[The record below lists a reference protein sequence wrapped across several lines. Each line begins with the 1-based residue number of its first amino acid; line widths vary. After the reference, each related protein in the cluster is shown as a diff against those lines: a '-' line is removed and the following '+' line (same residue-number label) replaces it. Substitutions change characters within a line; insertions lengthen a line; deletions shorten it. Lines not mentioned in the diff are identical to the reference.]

1 MPPQPIYSRL
11 IDAQSSGEK
20 LLAVLIDPDRLRV
33 RYLTELLEIAQAC
46 AVDFFFVGG
55 SLLVQDELEN
65 CVQTIRQHSAVPVVL
80 FPGNPLQINKTAD
93 AILLL
98 SLISGRNPEFLI
110 GQHVV
115 AAPYLKASQ
124 LEIIPTGYALIDGG
138 KPTTVSYISNTAP
151 IPANKPEIAVCTAMA
166 GEMLGLK
173 AIYLDSGSG
182 AMNPVPEATIREV
195 RQAVALPLVVGGGL
209 RTPGQVR
216 QSLLAGADL
225 AVVGGAI
232 EKDPK
237 QLPLI
242 SEAVKSLNK

>member
-11 IDAQSSGEK
+11 IDARSNGQK
-20 LLAVLIDPDRLRV
+20 LLAVLIDPDRFRV
-33 RYLTELLEIAQAC
+33 RYLTELLEIAQTC

-55 SLLVQDELEN
+55 SLLVQDELEH
-65 CVQTIRQHSAVPVVL
+65 CVQTIRQYSTTPVVL

-115 AAPYLKASQ
+115 AAPYLKASK

-151 IPANKPEIAVCTAMA
+151 IPADKPEIAVCTAMA

-173 AIYLDSGSG
+173 MIYLDSGSG
-182 AMNPVPEATIREV
+182 ATNPVPASIIREV
-195 RQAVALPLVVGGGL
+195 SHAVNLPLVVGGGL
-209 RTPGQVR
+209 RTPEQVR

-237 QLPLI
+237 ILSVI
-242 SEAVKSLNK
+242 SEAVKSFNR

>member
-1 MPPQPIYSRL
+1 MPPQSIYSRL
-11 IDAQSSGEK
+11 ITAQSNGEK

-33 RYLTELLEIAQAC
+33 RYLTELLKIAQTC

-55 SLLVQDELEN
+55 SLLVQDELES
-65 CVQTIRQHSAVPVVL
+65 CVQTIRQNSSVPVVL
-80 FPGNPLQINKTAD
+80 FPGNPLQIHKTAD

-124 LEIIPTGYALIDGG
+124 LEIIPTGYTLIDGG
-138 KPTTVSYISNTAP
+138 KPTTVSYISNTLP
-151 IPANKPEIAVCTAMA
+151 IPADKPEIAVCTAMA

-182 AMNPVPEATIREV
+182 ALHPVPEATIREV
-195 RQAVALPLVVGGGL
+195 RQAITLPLVVGGGL
-209 RTPGQVR
+209 RTPEQVR
-216 QSLLAGADL
+216 QSLLAGAGL
-225 AVVGGAI
+225 VVVGGAI
-232 EKDPK
+232 ENDPK
-237 QLPLI
+237 KLPAI
-242 SEAVKSLNK
+242 SEVVKSFNE